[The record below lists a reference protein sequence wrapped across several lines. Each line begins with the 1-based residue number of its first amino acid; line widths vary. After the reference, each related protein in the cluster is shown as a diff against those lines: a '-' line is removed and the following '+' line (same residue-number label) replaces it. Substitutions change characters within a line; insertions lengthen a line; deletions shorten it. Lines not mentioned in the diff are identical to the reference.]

1 MRETGLLSGQ
11 TDPLRAN
18 RILENRDHSGCE
30 IDFIPGRSQVGIDVV
45 GEEIRKV
52 PDVAGDDR
60 PARGEAFGEFVR
72 QSGPGSVVVTKRS
85 QESDRALIRS
95 LQSTVIEI
103 GGQDDVHGRKA
114 SFDRVL
120 QNLIPSVATSDDRQ
134 FASVAILFHKRE
146 DPENKKDV
154 VHPSGISTIDEGWG
168 QFIRAGGGGESLDV
182 NDVREPV
189 NQQIGV
195 YLRAS
200 LSHPLFNRL

>member
-60 PARGEAFGEFVR
+60 PARGEVFGEFVR
-72 QSGPGSVVVTKRS
+72 QSGSGSVVVTKRS
-85 QESDRALIRS
+85 QESDRALIRGF
-95 LQSTVIEI
+95 QSAVIKI
-103 GGQDDVHGRKA
+103 GSQDDVHGRKA
-114 SFDRVL
+114 SFDRVF
-120 QNLIPSVATSDDRQ
+120 QNLVLSVATSDDRE
-134 FASVAILFHKRE
+134 FASIAILFHNPE
-146 DPENKKDV
+146 DPKYKKDI

-168 QFIRAGGGGESLDV
+168 QLICAGGGGESLNV
-182 NDVREPV
+182 NDVWEPV
-189 NQQIGV
+189 NQ
-195 YLRAS
+195 
-200 LSHPLFNRL
+200 